1 MAKFIEIV
9 DGFALN
15 KDEIVS
21 IKEVEPNVLLIE
33 TESREYRVP
42 AHFRTLLNYIDE
54 DEAKARNLE
63 AMTKQFFGG

>member
-1 MAKFIEIV
+1 MKFIEIV
-9 DGFALN
+9 EGFALN

-21 IKEVEPNVLLIE
+21 IKEIGQDILLIE
-33 TESREYRVP
+33 TEEREYTVP
-42 AHFRTLLNYIDE
+42 ANFRMLLNALDE

>member
-1 MAKFIEIV
+1 MKFIEIV
-9 DGFALN
+9 EGFAIN

-21 IKEVEPNVLLIE
+21 IKETGENILLIE
-33 TESREYRVP
+33 TESREYTVP
-42 AHFRTLLNYIDE
+42 ANFRVLLNALDE

>member
-1 MAKFIEIV
+1 MKFIEIV
-9 DGFALN
+9 EGFALN

-21 IKEVEPNVLLIE
+21 VKNLGQDVVLIE
-33 TESREYRVP
+33 TESREYTVP
-42 AHFRTLLNYIDE
+42 ANYLMLLNALDE

>member
-21 IKEVEPNVLLIE
+21 IKEIEPNVLLIE
-33 TESREYRVP
+33 TESREYTVP
-42 AHFRTLLNYIDE
+42 ADFRTLLNYIDE

>member
-1 MAKFIEIV
+1 MKFIEIV
-9 DGFALN
+9 EGFAVN

-21 IKEVEPNVLLIE
+21 LKDIGGDVVLIE
-33 TESREYRVP
+33 TETREYQVP
-42 AHFRTLLNYIDE
+42 ANYRLLLNALDE